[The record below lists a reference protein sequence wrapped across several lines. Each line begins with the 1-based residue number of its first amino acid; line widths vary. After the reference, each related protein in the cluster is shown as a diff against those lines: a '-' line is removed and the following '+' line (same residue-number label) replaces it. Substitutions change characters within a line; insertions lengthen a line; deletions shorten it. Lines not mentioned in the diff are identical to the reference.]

1 MRLINRYLLQQ
12 KMNGNDLLFYFLKH
26 FPRLIVLDN
35 LIYNFYNISVLAS
48 LGLGGSG
55 GAEVDLG
62 LGK

>member
-1 MRLINRYLLQQ
+1 
-12 KMNGNDLLFYFLKH
+12 MNGNDLLFYFLKH